1 MKCFLSQKII
11 LAIIRSKRYIPF
23 GFVSIVRYT
32 HKIQLQNLKSCKK
45 NMIGCYPSN
54 RGRYDLMSVVLVCLA
69 DELADT
75 AEDAYGDF
83 PEYTE

>member
-1 MKCFLSQKII
+1 
-11 LAIIRSKRYIPF
+11 
-23 GFVSIVRYT
+23 
-32 HKIQLQNLKSCKK
+32 
-45 NMIGCYPSN
+45 MIGCYPSN